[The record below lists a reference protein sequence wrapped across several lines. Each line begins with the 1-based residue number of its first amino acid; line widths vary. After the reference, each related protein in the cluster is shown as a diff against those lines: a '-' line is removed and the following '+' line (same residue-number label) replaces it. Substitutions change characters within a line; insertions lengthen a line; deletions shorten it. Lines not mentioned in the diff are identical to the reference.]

1 MTRPA
6 TFSGSPPGPPTPP
19 ALASLGIVRTVWKPG
34 HSGLRWAVPEER
46 RLTNT
51 AGHLHGGYL
60 CVMAD
65 ALLGSALST
74 VLGPEQRAVNPD
86 FHCHFLERAELGA
99 LLEGEG
105 RLVHRGRSVSFLEAT
120 LRDAR
125 SGATVLA
132 AHSIGLVLDAATRS
146 SGTAGSDA
154 ADAGEDPPEATAT
167 QPPVLA
173 QAVLREAAPASDTPS
188 WNLPP
193 WLEDFGARFT
203 IRENGRCGLT
213 WPIAPGR
220 FENRAGSI
228 QGGYLCLVADAAMG
242 FALIHGVP
250 GAWAMATTTLSMHL
264 LRPASAGTTLD
275 VEAWV
280 ERRGRRFGFMA
291 CEVRAGERLLALGR
305 ASGLLRFRD
314 AP

>member
-1 MTRPA
+1 MTRPPA
-6 TFSGSPPGPPTPP
+6 TAPGSPPGPPTPP
-19 ALASLGIVRTVWKPG
+19 ALTSLGIVRTVWEPG
-34 HSGLRWAVPEER
+34 HSGLRWAVPEKR

-74 VLGPEQRAVNPD
+74 VLGPGQRAVNPD
-86 FHCHFLERAELGA
+86 FQCHFLERVELGA
-99 LLEGEG
+99 VLEGEG

-125 SGATVLA
+125 SGATVLT
-132 AHSIGLVLDAATRS
+132 AHSTGVVLEAAAQGPGSAGTGDAHAE
-146 SGTAGSDA
+146 
-154 ADAGEDPPEATAT
+154 EDPCEATAT
-167 QPPVLA
+167 RP
-173 QAVLREAAPASDTPS
+173 AATTSGSPS
-188 WNLPP
+188 WKLPP

-264 LRPASAGTTLD
+264 LRPANAGTTLD

-291 CEVRAGERLLALGR
+291 CEVRAGERLLARGR

-314 AP
+314 AT